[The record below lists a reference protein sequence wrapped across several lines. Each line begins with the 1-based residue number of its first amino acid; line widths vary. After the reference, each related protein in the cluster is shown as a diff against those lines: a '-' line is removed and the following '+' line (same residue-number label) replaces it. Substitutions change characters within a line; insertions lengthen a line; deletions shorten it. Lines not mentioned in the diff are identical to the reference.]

1 MSLLAHKIKPDLM
14 YRERQRTT
22 ALSIRYL
29 KSDILP
35 EPNRQEWTDNVLA
48 EFVTG
53 FAEIVDNVVSGVANS
68 ATSVIR
74 SLVMSPHATSLADLS
89 YLAETQ
95 SRVDDIL
102 ENAYDQLQES
112 EHCDLSETLA
122 AALAQRGLPILSA
135 VEALLNENSLDASL
149 VIEVLRAI
157 GRIDEDVW
165 YADRFR
171 MLQRGLFSKH
181 IAVRHGS
188 ILGLSHMDEPHS
200 RPAIELAMRT
210 EQVPWLGRY
219 LTRLIEQLDAA

>member
-1 MSLLAHKIKPDLM
+1 MSLLTHEIKPGLM
-14 YRERQRTT
+14 YRERQRAT
-22 ALSIRYL
+22 ALPIRYL
-29 KSDILP
+29 KSDILS
-35 EPNRQEWTDNVLA
+35 EPNRQEWTDKVLA

-68 ATSVIR
+68 ATSVVR
-74 SLVMSPHATSLADLS
+74 SLEISPHATSLADSSFLV
-89 YLAETQ
+89 ETQ

-112 EHCDLSETLA
+112 EHCNLSETLA
-122 AALAQRGLPILSA
+122 KALSQRGLPILSA
-135 VEALLNENSLDASL
+135 VEALLNENALDATL

-181 IAVRHGS
+181 IAVRHGA
-188 ILGLSHMDEPHS
+188 ILGLSQLDEPHS
-200 RPAIELAMRT
+200 RPAIELAVRT
-210 EQVPWLGRY
+210 EHVPWLRRY
-219 LTRLIEQLDAA
+219 LIRLIEQLDAA